1 MRQKRYTWGQ
11 RLLIAVIL
19 VMAGIQQSQAQEE
32 LLKKAADK
40 AVSTVKTIVGDS
52 ARTIVIDD
60 SLKTIIGE
68 QLPTVKMLT
77 LHSQNR

>member
-1 MRQKRYTWGQ
+1 
-11 RLLIAVIL
+11 
-19 VMAGIQQSQAQEE
+19 MAGIQQSQAQEE

-60 SLKTIIGE
+60 RNDAIPPAIPMMIALTMYLFHKCHSSMSLGVR
-68 QLPTVKMLT
+68 LG
-77 LHSQNR
+77 